1 MFLSRCVLLSILL
14 CASLAE
20 AGGVYARVLW
30 FEPNARN
37 PTPWQTLTL
46 AHPGLDEDC
55 SDFLRSLPKDVRT
68 QLGPAGNLR
77 ATDDYERVCAL
88 GPAHVLLGAGPSE
101 DRRTWMFLM
110 DRGNARILRAFPL
123 PKRVRAVWAKLDSP
137 SQLLIAYNE
146 PVADSAVP
154 AENPVHVWF
163 VNGKTGRIL
172 RTLTPA
178 SDAVATSD
186 ERTGI
191 VVVQVGTEPPLEL
204 PPSGQRCDQIS
215 QRVARSKTR
224 ILVFQ
229 TCVMFE

>member
-1 MFLSRCVLLSILL
+1 MLLSRCVLLSILL
-14 CASLAE
+14 CTSLAE

-30 FEPNARN
+30 FEPDARQ

-46 AHPGLDEDC
+46 AHPALDEDC
-55 SDFLRSLPKDVRT
+55 SDFVRALPEDVRK

-77 ATDDYERVCAL
+77 ATEDYERVCAI
-88 GPAHVLLGAGPSE
+88 GPAHVLLGAGPRE

-110 DRGNARILRAFPL
+110 DRANARILRELPL
-123 PKRVRAVWAKLDSP
+123 PKQVRAVWAKLDSP
-137 SQLLIAYNE
+137 SQLLIAYHE
-146 PVADSAVP
+146 HVAESAVP

-163 VNGKTGRIL
+163 VSGKTGRVP
-172 RTLTPA
+172 RRLTPA
-178 SDAVATSD
+178 RDAVVTFD

-191 VVVQVGTEPPLEL
+191 VVVQAGTAPPLEL

-215 QRVARSKTR
+215 HRVSRSKAR
-224 ILVFQ
+224 ILVLQ